1 MSSPDRVKT
10 LQMHYLILA
19 WIKYLSHWIEN
30 TKHEKHMEIVTG
42 RNMYLSIV
50 TDLFVMNM
58 PAMVASMTLKNRCG
72 SFWRRLV
79 ITSLSLWK
87 HLIRQT
93 KYMKFMVCILTE

>member
-19 WIKYLSHWIEN
+19 WIKFPSLWIAK
-30 TKHEKHMEIVTG
+30 TKHGKHMEIATG

-58 PAMVASMTLKNRCG
+58 PDMVASMTLKNRCG

-87 HLIRQT
+87 DLILQT
-93 KYMKFMVCILTE
+93 KYIKFMVCILTE